1 MHLPTTQFSRLI
13 TVLAFDISNPS
24 LDSLFIAWDH
34 IAARYVNRLG
44 KQTRAGEKIESIR
57 LLAIH
62 DAVISIL
69 GPGTGF
75 IFNERS
81 TGTSLS
87 AALAATAQASHDIL
101 ANAFTSPQD
110 LADLDDLLEES
121 LALIPDSR
129 EKAVG
134 SATGSASAAAFIA
147 TFGSLAV
154 IAEQQ
159 AVPRETYRSS
169 RESAPFFSYDRANL
183 LRSA

>member
-13 TVLAFDISNPS
+13 TVLAFDLSNPS

-34 IAARYVNRLG
+34 IAARYLNRLD
-44 KQTRAGEKIESIR
+44 KHTRAGEKIESIR

-101 ANAFTSPQD
+101 ASAFTSPRD
-110 LADLDDLLEES
+110 VADLDDLLEES
-121 LALIPDSR
+121 LALIPDSA

-134 SATGSASAAAFIA
+134 SATGSASAAAFVN
-147 TFGSLAV
+147 TFGPLAAIV
-154 IAEQQ
+154 EQPSIARDIFSS
-159 AVPRETYRSS
+159 PREAAS
-169 RESAPFFSYDRANL
+169 FLNYDRANL